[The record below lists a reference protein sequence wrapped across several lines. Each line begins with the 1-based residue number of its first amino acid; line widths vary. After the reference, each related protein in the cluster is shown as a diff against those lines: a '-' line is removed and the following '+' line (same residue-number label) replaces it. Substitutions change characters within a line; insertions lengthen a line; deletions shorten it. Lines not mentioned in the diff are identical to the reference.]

1 MMRNRRWLCILLAAL
16 MLLSLAGCGAQSMP
30 TDSVGNRYDASM
42 EMGDYEAPFYGAPME
57 KGDSAY
63 GETLASDSTGTAPE
77 MSRKWIVT
85 VNMDAETEDL
95 DTLLAQLG
103 EKIRELK
110 GYVEDQNIYNGSS
123 YANRRYR
130 SASMTVRVPAD
141 QLDAFTQ
148 EVAGISNIVSSN
160 RNLEDV
166 TLSYVATESRI
177 KALEAEEER
186 LLELMAQAENM
197 SDLLEIEARLTDVRY
212 ELERATSQL
221 RVYDNLVDYAT
232 IRLSISEVQEYTP
245 AQERTVW
252 QRIGEGFV
260 SSLKGVGNFFLE
272 LFIFLLVASPYLAVF
287 GGIVVGIILLIR
299 RSSKKKKAKKTTVPP
314 YPAQQNPQPP
324 YPIEKKNEP

>member
-1 MMRNRRWLCILLAAL
+1 MMKNRRWLCILLAAL

-30 TDSVGNRYDASM
+30 TDSVENRYDASM
-42 EMGDYEAPFYGAPME
+42 EMGDYEAPLYGAPME
-57 KGDSAY
+57 MGDSAH
-63 GETLASDSTGTAPE
+63 GETLASDSTAAPE
-77 MSRKWIVT
+77 MGRKWIIT

-103 EKIRELK
+103 EKIRQLN

-166 TLSYVATESRI
+166 TLSYVATESRM
-177 KALEAEEER
+177 KALQAEEER

-272 LFIFLLVASPYLAVF
+272 LFIFLLVASPYLVVF
-287 GGIVVGIILLIR
+287 GGIVVGIIFLIR
-299 RSSKKKKAKKTTVPP
+299 RSSKKKKVKQVILPP
-314 YPAQQNPQPP
+314 LPT
-324 YPIEKKNEP
+324 EKKDPQ